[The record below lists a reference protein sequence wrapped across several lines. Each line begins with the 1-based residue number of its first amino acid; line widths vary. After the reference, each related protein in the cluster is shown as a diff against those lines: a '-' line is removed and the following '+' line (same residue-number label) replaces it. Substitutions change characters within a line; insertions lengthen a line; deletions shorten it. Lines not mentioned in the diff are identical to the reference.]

1 MSKLPTL
8 DMSDFEEV
16 LPDQKESGIREGGTQ
31 VNITHSGLVSI
42 GSGLIDELGIKSE
55 IESYGVVLHTNP
67 KKKNSLFI
75 QFVKSDSKQYKFR
88 SNGKVN
94 CLPLLRGT
102 KLTEIIKLI
111 SQPEPIKT
119 KSKSFDNN
127 TIYDNLI
134 VEVDLKG

>member
-31 VNITHSGLVSI
+31 VNITHKGLMSI
-42 GSGLIDELGIKSE
+42 GSGLLDKLGIKSE
-55 IESYGVVLHTNP
+55 ITSYVVVLHTNP
-67 KKKNSLFI
+67 KKKNSFFI
-75 QFVKSDSKQYKFR
+75 QFKKSDSKGYRFR
-88 SNGKVN
+88 TGGKVN

-102 KLTEIIKLI
+102 RLTEIMKLI
-111 SQPEPIKT
+111 SQPDPVKD
-119 KSKSFDNN
+119 KSKSFDKN
-127 TIYDNLI
+127 TVYDNLI